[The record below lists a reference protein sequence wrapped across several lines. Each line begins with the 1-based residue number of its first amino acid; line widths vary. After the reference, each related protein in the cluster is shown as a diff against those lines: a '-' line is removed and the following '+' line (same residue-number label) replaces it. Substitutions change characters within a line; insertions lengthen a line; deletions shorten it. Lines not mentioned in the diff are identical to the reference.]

1 MCVYVWDL
9 MCLNSCSSSRVLLTF
24 LLIGAHFLEALS
36 VCSANEV
43 CLHIVNAALWIH
55 QVLIVL
61 ALYLDHT
68 HDYAVDHVDRFAFV
82 LLTVASLLVI
92 LDALLVLVEVVLN
105 ALSAIVI
112 NVIRVVLQRGLPL
125 VEAIILI
132 VLLVKHILL
141 LLLLTLLGARLKLNI
156 VHWVLVPAID
166 NVVVLGVELLVL
178 LAEVIDVALV
188 QVRRLGLLTQHVL
201 VHCMSVAA
209 MLISLVQEDGIR
221 YWPLSL
227 TL

>member
-1 MCVYVWDL
+1 MCVYVYGGFDV
-9 MCLNSCSSSRVLLTF
+9 CLNCCSSSWVLLAF

-61 ALYLDHT
+61 TLYLDHA
-68 HDYAVDHVDRFAFV
+68 HDHAVDHVDRLAFV
-82 LLTVASLLVI
+82 LLAVASLLVI

-125 VEAIILI
+125 IEAIIL
-132 VLLVKHILL
+132 VLLVKHIL

-166 NVVVLGVELLVL
+166 HVVVLGVELLVL
-178 LAEVIDVALV
+178 PAEVIDVALV